1 MNFKD
6 KQSKKELLKHYKRQ
20 AAALVG
26 YPFPTRIHQSK
37 KKYSR
42 NREKKKFKDELDM
55 FYSEETY

>member
-20 AAALVG
+20 AVSLVG
-26 YPFPTRIHQSK
+26 YPFPTRVHQSK

-42 NREKKKFKDELDM
+42 NKEKKKFKDELEM
-55 FYSEETY
+55 YYIEEI